1 LTIRVQRT
9 TLARKES
16 PWHFVSRRETRLRF
30 SKSCPLVTISGPP
43 HFLRGKHGVIRHI
56 RGSFKDPESLA
67 FGKDG
72 LPKVNLYAVEF
83 DLPHVWDD
91 RPPPKGVNKI
101 SADIFERW
109 LEPR

>member
-1 LTIRVQRT
+1 MAFRFKEGDTVQVLDVVSLGHHIRT
-9 TLARKES
+9 
-16 PWHFVSRRETRLRF
+16 
-30 SKSCPLVTISGPP
+30 P
-43 HFLRGKHGVIRHI
+43 HFLRGKNGVVRNI

-72 LPKVNLYAVEF
+72 LPKVNLYCVEF
-83 DLPHVWDD
+83 DLAHVWDD

>member
-1 LTIRVQRT
+1 MAFRFKEGDAVKVLEIVSLGHHIRTPQ
-9 TLARKES
+9 
-16 PWHFVSRRETRLRF
+16 
-30 SKSCPLVTISGPP
+30 
-43 HFLRGKHGVIRHI
+43 FLRSKNGVVRHI

-83 DLPHVWDD
+83 DLPHVWND